1 MSYCTQCGKPVS
13 GRARFCTNCGARIV
27 RRTHSA
33 PKPELSGTE
42 AAEPP
47 SAPVGDP
54 PDPFF
59 RALLPAHAALLLC
72 MPCLAFAVSEWN
84 APNAALDGRYFA
96 LVGSSTF
103 LVALVCGIA
112 AVLACFVFATTACK
126 NLLLTGNARR
136 AGSVAKWVRRSV
148 WTLAC
153 LGFVG
158 SLVTAYLYRPYD
170 SRRRATNPEPYFVVP
185 FDEEPKVAPPRSP
198 RFEGSRTG
206 TANNGG
212 RETIQLHVE
221 ERRQGSQSNSSPG
234 VSPAVESI
242 LASMVDIPGKGF
254 KMGKTEVTQAQ
265 WEAVM
270 GDNPSC
276 FQNPDNPV
284 ENVSWDDCQTF
295 LEKLNAIPSVKASG
309 LTFRLPG
316 QGEWVLACLAGASED
331 HCRYCR
337 LSDGT
342 EITASTL
349 GRVAWFM
356 ANADGKPH
364 PVGRKTP
371 NAFGLYDMH
380 GNVNEWTSSQIGN
393 LRVHCGGSWRCSDWF
408 CETIGLDGEASSNR
422 CNDLGFR
429 LCASRRAD

>member
-72 MPCLAFAVSEWN
+72 MPCLAFAVSELN

-158 SLVTAYLYRPYD
+158 SLVTAYLYRPPLFAVPVLEP
-170 SRRRATNPEPYFVVP
+170 SKRGERGGATFGSSSKGTTKYGSGFV
-185 FDEEPKVAPPRSP
+185 ALL
-198 RFEGSRTG
+198 
-206 TANNGG
+206 
-212 RETIQLHVE
+212 RE
-221 ERRQGSQSNSSPG
+221 S
-234 VSPAVESI
+234 
-242 LASMVDIPGKGF
+242 
-254 KMGKTEVTQAQ
+254 
-265 WEAVM
+265 
-270 GDNPSC
+270 
-276 FQNPDNPV
+276 
-284 ENVSWDDCQTF
+284 
-295 LEKLNAIPSVKASG
+295 
-309 LTFRLPG
+309 
-316 QGEWVLACLAGASED
+316 
-331 HCRYCR
+331 
-337 LSDGT
+337 
-342 EITASTL
+342 
-349 GRVAWFM
+349 
-356 ANADGKPH
+356 
-364 PVGRKTP
+364 
-371 NAFGLYDMH
+371 
-380 GNVNEWTSSQIGN
+380 
-393 LRVHCGGSWRCSDWF
+393 
-408 CETIGLDGEASSNR
+408 
-422 CNDLGFR
+422 
-429 LCASRRAD
+429 

>member
-206 TANNGG
+206 TANDGG

-265 WEAVM
+265 WVAIM
-270 GDNPSC
+270 GNNPSE
-276 FQNPDNPV
+276 FKGRNNPV
-284 ENVSWDDCQTF
+284 EQVSWNDCQRF
-295 LEKLNAIPSVKASG
+295 LSLLNLNPVVKDSG
-309 LTFRLPG
+309 LTFRLPTDE
-316 QGEWVLACLAGASED
+316 EWEYACRAGATGD
-331 HCRYCR
+331 YCK
-337 LSDGT
+337 LANGT
-342 EITASTL
+342 EITGSTL
-349 GRVAWFM
+349 GQVAWFED
-356 ANADGKPH
+356 NSDEKTH
-364 PVGRKTP
+364 PVGQKQP

-380 GNVNEWTSSQIGN
+380 GNVWEWTSTVDGEW
-393 LRVHCGGSWRCSDWF
+393 RVSRGGSWLDSAGRC
-408 CETIGLDGEASSNR
+408 ESSSGNWSSPSYR
-422 CNDLGFR
+422 YFPLGFR